1 MLTLTIHGAHASP
14 DSFNAIRPHLGDT
27 LDLSYDVAEGF
38 DAIVRRLCGQID
50 AFPGPL
56 AIVAHSLGGNL
67 ALHIADQLGDRVRG
81 VVSLCSPFGGS
92 WPAAYIR
99 LLAPNYHRQLM
110 DDIQP
115 GSGPITRGRQ
125 IKIHCPWTQ
134 VVALN
139 DRVVSQHSAES
150 RGDMTIRQVRTT
162 HVECLLNAEVI
173 EVIRAARA
181 QWGATER
188 AADRAAA

>member
-38 DAIVRRLCGQID
+38 DAIVRRLHAQID
-50 AFPGPL
+50 AIPGAL

-92 WPAAYIR
+92 IAAAYVPLIM
-99 LLAPNYHRQLM
+99 PFYHRQLM
-110 DDIQP
+110 RDIEP
-115 GSGPITRGRQ
+115 HSGPITRGRQ
-125 IKIHCPWTQ
+125 IKIRCPWTQ

-139 DRVVSQHSAES
+139 DRVVSQQSAES
-150 RGDMTIRQVRTT
+150 RDDMTIRQVRTT

-173 EVIRAARA
+173 EVIRA
-181 QWGATER
+181 ER
-188 AADRAAA
+188 AGWGSVERVTDWAAA